1 MSRRRPAGLEPGR
14 RLPYRCRM
22 NTTTLLVRQDAL
34 ATTTLR
40 STEPAPLADGQVRV
54 HVDRFALTANNITYA
69 AMGDMLEYW
78 RFFHSGEAGWGIVPV
93 WGFGTV
99 AESLHPEVAV
109 GERLYG
115 YWPMATEAVLQ
126 PHKASSTGFSDGAAH
141 RAGLHPVYNHYLR
154 CSADPFYHPDTED
167 LQALLRP
174 LFITSWLIDDFLA
187 DQGFYG
193 AGTLLLSSA
202 SSKTAYGTAFQL
214 AQRPSV
220 QVIGLTSQAN
230 RSFCE
235 SLGCYHRVVA
245 YEDLEQLDAAT
256 PCVYIDFAGSVA
268 LRQRIHQHCT
278 QLAYSCAVGASH
290 VGDLGG
296 AGQLPGPR
304 PTMFFAPA
312 QVKKRT
318 GEWGVQGLNDRLV
331 AAWQAFSNAVQAP
344 PQPWITVQQHLGPQA
359 TQALFL
365 DLLRGQ
371 GDPRTGHIAS
381 MRP

>member
-1 MSRRRPAGLEPGR
+1 
-14 RLPYRCRM
+14 M

-40 STEPAPLADGQVRV
+40 STEPAALADGQVRV
-54 HVDRFALTANNITYA
+54 RVDRFALTANNITYA
-69 AMGDMLEYW
+69 AMGEMLEYW
-78 RFFHSGEAGWGIVPV
+78 RFFPSGEPGWGIVPV

-99 AESLHPEVAV
+99 TESLHPQVAV

-115 YWPMATEAVLQ
+115 YWPMASEAVLQ
-126 PHKASSTGFSDGAAH
+126 PHKTSPTGFADGAAH
-141 RAGLHPVYNHYLR
+141 RAGLHAVYNHYLR
-154 CSADPFYHPDTED
+154 CSADPFYRPETED

-214 AQRPSV
+214 AQRAGV
-220 QVIGLTSQAN
+220 QVVGLTSQAN
-230 RSFCE
+230 QAFCE

-245 YEDLEQLDAAT
+245 YEDLEQLAADT

-304 PTMFFAPA
+304 PVMFFAPA

-318 GEWGVQGLNDRLV
+318 QEWGVQGLNERLV
-331 AAWQAFSNAVQAP
+331 AAWQAFTTAVQAQ
-344 PQPWITVQQHLGPQA
+344 PQPWITVQQHQGPQA

-371 GDPRTGHIAS
+371 GDPRMGHVAS
-381 MRP
+381 MQP

>member
-1 MSRRRPAGLEPGR
+1 
-14 RLPYRCRM
+14 M

-69 AMGDMLEYW
+69 AMGEMLEYW
-78 RFFHSGEAGWGIVPV
+78 RFFPSGEPGWGIVPV

-99 AESLHPEVAV
+99 AESLHPGVAV

-115 YWPMATEAVLQ
+115 YWPMATESVLQ

-214 AQRPSV
+214 AQRPGV
-220 QVIGLTSQAN
+220 QVIGLTSKAN
-230 RSFCE
+230 QTFCE

-331 AAWQAFSNAVQAP
+331 AAWQAFSSAVQAP

-365 DLLRGQ
+365 ELLRGQ
-371 GDPRTGHIAS
+371 GDPRTGHIAR